1 MRNTSLRIYDPTT
14 PDYDFF
20 QSVNQELLELASV
33 PLVLY
38 KLNLQPKFKDSKS
51 GIDAIWNEVDI
62 QNEELIGEKYRDGF
76 NESFDSSTIMPGEVF
91 DKGITFTAYFGDNDI
106 SAELS
111 RMGFPDV
118 QEELTVYANYRKM
131 LSEVK
136 REVAI
141 GDILKTFRNK
151 LYRVTG
157 AFPDA
162 QTVGW
167 KYLQFKITA
176 VAVPPDTLVLPDDTL
191 NNIIRDSGHT
201 GI

>member
-1 MRNTSLRIYDPTT
+1 MRTTSLRIYDPVCE
-14 PDYDFF
+14 DYDFF
-20 QSVNQELLELASV
+20 QSINSELMELASV
-33 PLVLY
+33 PLTLY
-38 KLNLQPKFKDSKS
+38 TLNLQPKFTDSKS
-51 GIDAIWNEVDI
+51 GIDSVWNEVDI
-62 QNEELIGEKYRDGF
+62 QNEELIGQRYSEGF
-76 NESFDSSTIMPGEVF
+76 TEEFSSELIQPGEVF
-91 DKGITFTAYFGDNDI
+91 NKGIPFTAYFADNDI

-141 GDILKTFRNK
+141 GDVLKTFRNK

-176 VAVPPDTLVLPDDTL
+176 VVVPPDTLVLPDDTMDH
-191 NNIIRDSGHT
+191 IIRDSGHT